1 MDTKLFAR
9 IGAGAFV
16 AVALTMTALDLREE
30 PRVPPTETITVW
42 VPDGDPLPARLRAC
56 SAMGEL
62 AVSSPDCRAAW
73 AEKRRRFLGIEADS
87 PPAERTSPP
96 ANSAVPP
103 APEAAPMS
111 PLAAEVQ

>member
-16 AVALTMTALDLREE
+16 AVALTMTALQLREE
-30 PRVPPTETITVW
+30 PKAVPTEIITVLEQ
-42 VPDGDPLPARLRAC
+42 DEDPLPAQLRAC

-73 AEKRRRFLGIEADS
+73 AEKRRRFLGIETKAS
-87 PPAERTSPP
+87 PSEPAVNATQ
-96 ANSAVPP
+96 AVPP
-103 APEAAPMS
+103 T
-111 PLAAEVQ
+111 AESQSAKDK

>member
-16 AVALTMTALDLREE
+16 AVALTMTALQLRED
-30 PRVPPTETITVW
+30 PKAAPTEIVTVLE
-42 VPDGDPLPARLRAC
+42 PDGDPLPSQLRAC

-73 AEKRRRFLGIEADS
+73 AEKRRRFLGIETEAS
-87 PPAERTSPP
+87 PDPAVAATDGASPT
-96 ANSAVPP
+96 
-103 APEAAPMS
+103 
-111 PLAAEVQ
+111 AEPQTAKGQ